1 MEGGYTIQIVENT
14 NQGKFCSPL
23 IVSSFSIT
31 QSMLIREINAKNIWS
46 NSFLLAYPYAY
57 LYSEVSKVTNIIFGR
72 TLRCLLYH
80 FSKIPLR
87 SVSYHGHRLIYVESI
102 LIEQPCVCLAPFFVE
117 YGWISLFSSA
127 GI

>member
-14 NQGKFCSPL
+14 YQGKCCSPL

-31 QSMLIREINAKNIWS
+31 QGMFMRETNVKNIWS
-46 NSFLLAYPYAY
+46 DSFLLAIPYAY
-57 LYSEVSKVTNIIFGR
+57 NYSEVSEVTNIIFSQ

-87 SVSYHGHRLIYVESI
+87 SVLYQGHRLIDVESI
-102 LIEQPCVCLAPFFVE
+102 LIEQLFVYLAPIFVE
-117 YGWISLFSSA
+117 CGWISLFSSA
-127 GI
+127 SI